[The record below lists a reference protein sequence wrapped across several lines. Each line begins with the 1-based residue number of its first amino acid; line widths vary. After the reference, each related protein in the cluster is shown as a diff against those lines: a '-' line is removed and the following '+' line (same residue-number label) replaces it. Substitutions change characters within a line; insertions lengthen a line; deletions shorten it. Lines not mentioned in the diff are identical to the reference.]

1 VQRGALQRHAT
12 TSEEID
18 AYTFERHVTFNH
30 ANGSP
35 STGLIDL

>member
-1 VQRGALQRHAT
+1 LQRHAT